1 MEAKEEKYMNVQ
13 MALAELTNLKREVEE
28 ELKDLKDI
36 DYNKNDRE
44 EEFLFIQLMEAVAD
58 LKEASHSLKY
68 VSKPIAKTGPV
79 QKRGEKIY
87 LDDFEL
93 KTGDSIECLVNDY
106 WERKDVFLVNGEIYV
121 EDLTDLIRAGSDQ
134 VIGRIRLT
142 PDELSTR

>member
-1 MEAKEEKYMNVQ
+1 MNVQ